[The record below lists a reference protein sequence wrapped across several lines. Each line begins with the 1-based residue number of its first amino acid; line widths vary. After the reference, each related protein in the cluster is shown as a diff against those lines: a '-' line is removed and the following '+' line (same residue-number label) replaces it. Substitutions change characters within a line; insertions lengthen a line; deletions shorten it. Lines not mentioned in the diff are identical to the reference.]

1 MAEVK
6 TDSSRYPSH
15 PVQVRSARH
24 HAEQVLRDW
33 GVGDST
39 TDAVVYVACELA
51 SNAVRHART
60 SQGREFRLTLRLL
73 ENIVRVEV
81 RDPDPTLP
89 ADIAQEED
97 LEADG
102 GRGLLIVDRLASS
115 WGSAPEV
122 LGKTMWA
129 DIPLEIAAAGA
140 DRVAPLC
147 AEGTS

>member
-1 MAEVK
+1 MAESK
-6 TDSSRYPSH
+6 MDRSRYPSH
-15 PVQVRSARH
+15 PAQVRSARH

-39 TDAVVYVACELA
+39 TDAVLYVAGELA

-60 SQGREFRLTLRLL
+60 LQGREFGMTLRLL
-73 ENIVRVEV
+73 ESIVRVEL

-89 ADIAQEED
+89 TEVAPGED

-102 GRGLLIVDRLASS
+102 GRGLLIVERLASS

-122 LGKTMWA
+122 LGKTIWA
-129 DIPLEIAAAGA
+129 DIPLGITEAGA
-140 DRVAPLC
+140 DRATLC
-147 AEGTS
+147 ADGAS